1 METDALLGGRGGEAP
16 GKSGEGLLEAGAGWR
31 CWQQKCLIT
40 NSSFE
45 LETIQGAPG
54 VNIDK
59 PRHFVTRS

>member
-1 METDALLGGRGGEAP
+1 METDALLRGSGRGTP
-16 GKSGEGLLEAGAGWR
+16 GDAGEGLPEAGPG
-31 CWQQKCLIT
+31 CWQQKCLIA

-45 LETIQGAPG
+45 LETIRGAPG